1 MAFAFTSSGDPLV
14 ESYWD
19 LVIPGNDITV
29 PFMLVAHVTEPDV
42 VLEQSHIN
50 FGIVI
55 LGESLST
62 TGSVIFILIYFL
74 VLVLVLVFQLFL
86 SFSFFPE
93 DIIIIIISRQSD
105 LQQGRPVTY
114 KHAIKQY

>member
-62 TGSVIFILIYFL
+62 TGSVIYFL
-74 VLVLVLVFQLFL
+74 VLVLVLVLPVIFK
-86 SFSFFPE
+86 FSFFPE
-93 DIIIIIISRQSD
+93 DVLMICLNTVHR
-105 LQQGRPVTY
+105 
-114 KHAIKQY
+114 